1 MIAPLG
7 AWSIR
12 KERNNLVLNQFNRTW
27 LEVVAAMARE
37 ATLSLEAFPAFVA
50 GVATLVL

>member
-37 ATLSLEAFPAFVA
+37 ATLWKLSRPSSQALLP
-50 GVATLVL
+50 